1 MNTDAHA
8 CSDGENEGV
17 CYGQLRFGKR
27 LAKFSRRTE
36 VMRFAWPRIQVYL
49 RPFEDVPLPSLAS
62 VDIATVLKHSGW
74 KGWKGGR
81 LVCGGWIDE
90 RR

>member
-1 MNTDAHA
+1 
-8 CSDGENEGV
+8 
-17 CYGQLRFGKR
+17 
-27 LAKFSRRTE
+27 
-36 VMRFAWPRIQVYL
+36 MRFAWPRIQVYL